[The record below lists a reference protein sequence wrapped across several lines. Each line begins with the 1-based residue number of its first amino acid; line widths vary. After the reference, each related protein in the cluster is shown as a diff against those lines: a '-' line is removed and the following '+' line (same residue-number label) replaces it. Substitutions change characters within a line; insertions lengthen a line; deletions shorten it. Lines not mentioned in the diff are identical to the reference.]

1 MGPGVTLINTGE
13 EAAWELKRTLR
24 AMDLL
29 APEGRPA
36 GPPSVPATSPSTS
49 GSWRPISWGKASPA
63 RCSRW
68 TSTGTDPWRDLYG
81 SPSPA
86 AACLTAAT
94 RRCTFRAPGTLR
106 PTAAGWDL
114 PYTAACRENGAAL
127 SSRIRL
133 TAEPRR
139 AILWTLGPEGYGLPL
154 DPEHET
160 QARLPL
166 GLTVAVRTRAVEF
179 SLEEPDRGYIHLAYT
194 LLDRGLPLSRMRWRY
209 A

>member
-1 MGPGVTLINTGE
+1 MEGPVRITVTSRSLFDVGAE
-13 EAAWELKRTLR
+13 TLHF
-24 AMDLL
+24 
-29 APEGRPA
+29 
-36 GPPSVPATSPSTS
+36 S
-49 GSWRPISWGKASPA
+49 GA
-63 RCSRW
+63 
-68 TSTGTDPWRDLYG
+68 
-81 SPSPA
+81 
-86 AACLTAAT
+86 
-94 RRCTFRAPGTLR
+94 GTLR

-166 GLTVAVRTRAVEF
+166 GLTVAGPGRWSFPWR
-179 SLEEPDRGYIHLAYT
+179 
-194 LLDRGLPLSRMRWRY
+194 SRIGDIFTWPIRCWTG
-209 A
+209 ACP

>member
-1 MGPGVTLINTGE
+1 MTMKRWILTLTMLALLLPMGAGAENTL
-13 EAAWELKRTLR
+13 
-24 AMDLL
+24 
-29 APEGRPA
+29 
-36 GPPSVPATSPSTS
+36 
-49 GSWRPISWGKASPA
+49 
-63 RCSRW
+63 
-68 TSTGTDPWRDLYG
+68 Y
-81 SPSPA
+81 
-86 AACLTAAT
+86 
-94 RRCTFRAPGTLR
+94 
-106 PTAAGWDL
+106 
-114 PYTAACRENGAAL
+114 ACRENGAAL

-194 LLDRGLPLSRMRWRY
+194 LLDRGLPLSRMQLEIRMTKETI
-209 A
+209 

>member
-1 MGPGVTLINTGE
+1 MEGPVRITVTSRSLFDGGAE
-13 EAAWELKRTLR
+13 TLHF
-24 AMDLL
+24 
-29 APEGRPA
+29 
-36 GPPSVPATSPSTS
+36 S
-49 GSWRPISWGKASPA
+49 GA
-63 RCSRW
+63 
-68 TSTGTDPWRDLYG
+68 
-81 SPSPA
+81 
-86 AACLTAAT
+86 
-94 RRCTFRAPGTLR
+94 GTLR

-139 AILWTLGPEGYGLPL
+139 AILWTLGPEGYG
-154 DPEHET
+154 

-194 LLDRGLPLSRMRWRY
+194 LLDRGLPLSRMQLEIRMTKETI
-209 A
+209 